1 MVNKVQFSYSEVTLV
16 TDGKI
21 RNYLK
26 FADEQ
31 SENSSKLLFIFS
43 ATAAFELWREITLYY
58 SELAM
63 NDMKRF
69 KYLIEMSYKKVIIE

>member
-1 MVNKVQFSYSEVTLV
+1 MNKVQFSYNEVTLV

-21 RNYLK
+21 RTYLK
-26 FADEQ
+26 FAEEQ
-31 SENSSKLLFIFS
+31 NEKSSKLLFIFS
-43 ATAAFELWREITLYY
+43 AKAVFELWREITFYY

-69 KYLIEMSYKKVIIE
+69 KYLIEMSYKKVITD